1 VSASSTPSITIC
13 NTQSVAEAE
22 STRTGEPERRV

>member
-13 NTQSVAEAE
+13 NTQMTLTRNP
-22 STRTGEPERRV
+22 TRTGEPERRV